1 MRNALVLGRRFH
13 RSVLGS
19 VIAKPTHLRKFTM
32 GSTDL
37 QSAGGNGKPN
47 TWQGLGAA
55 EFDLRSKYN
64 RNHTVKGTNVFDQA
78 TQ

>member
-19 VIAKPTHLRKFTM
+19 ISAKPTHLRKFTM
-32 GSTDL
+32 GPTHL
-37 QSAGGNGKPN
+37 QSGVGNGKPN

-64 RNHTVKGTNVFDQA
+64 RNHTVIGTNVFDQA